1 MYDVKQYI
9 RKTEFEKD
17 KNLQYADF
25 KKFGFCKYRFIIR
38 NVQRLRTCILY
49 PGHLKFFDVPYKGR
63 RKIISN
69 WMRSNIQL
77 IVHHIPRI
85 FAVMQ
90 TTWDDEIFNI
100 IQLWMAD
107 HHGQKSGIS
116 LPRTLQLHQD
126 AVLIKELIMIY
137 ETHKFKN

>member
-1 MYDVKQYI
+1 MQI
-9 RKTEFEKD
+9 L
-17 KNLQYADF
+17 KNLDF
-25 KKFGFCKYRFIIR
+25 VNIDSSYVMHKDFELVSY
-38 NVQRLRTCILY
+38 Y
-49 PGHLKFFDVPYKGR
+49 PGHLKFFDVSYKGR